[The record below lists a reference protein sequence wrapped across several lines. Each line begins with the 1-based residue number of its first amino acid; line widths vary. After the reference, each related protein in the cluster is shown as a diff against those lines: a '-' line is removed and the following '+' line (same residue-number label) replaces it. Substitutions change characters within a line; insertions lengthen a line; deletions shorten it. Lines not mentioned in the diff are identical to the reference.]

1 MSKLLGQAVWAL
13 APYAPEAPFRLYPG
27 PGERPP
33 VTVGAVEPL
42 RAALQ
47 SGGDPEVTVLTTTKL
62 RPVLVIAAATDTT
75 YDPGLL
81 VLRMLSFTKL
91 SETEQAEIRAGADPR
106 HFHLRPE
113 SFPGLPHENAAIVST
128 LTRVAATAVED
139 NPLGKLNVNELRVL
153 HERIAT
159 YFQLDLGAMVRR
171 LATERVAPYREAL
184 LAAEHVD

>member
-1 MSKLLGQAVWAL
+1 MSELLGRAVWAL

-27 PGERPP
+27 PGERAP

-47 SGGDPEVTVLTTTKL
+47 SGGDPEVTVLTPTKL
-62 RPVLVIAAATDTT
+62 RPVLVIAVATDTT

-91 SETEQAEIRAGADPR
+91 SDTEQAEIRAGADRR
-106 HFHLRPE
+106 HFHLLPE

-139 NPLGKLNVNELRVL
+139 NPLGKLNMNELRVL

-171 LATERVAPYREAL
+171 LAAERLRDL
-184 LAAEHVD
+184 